1 MTIIAVLFFWLKGHN
16 NMESGLSPQDKKDL
30 DKFIKFFALKV
41 RFVLLPLGEEV
52 RNSFYQCW
60 QSFMPDF

>member
-1 MTIIAVLFFWLKGHN
+1 
-16 NMESGLSPQDKKDL
+16 MESGLSPQDKKDL

-52 RNSFYQCW
+52 RNSFYQC
-60 QSFMPDF
+60 